1 MNEEILSKFTY
12 GMYVVSSGE
21 CGCLIDTACQI
32 TSVKDD
38 ELIISISLNK
48 KNATTQ
54 EILKNKTV
62 GISILANTATLD
74 LLAKFGY
81 KSSRDINKF
90 DYVFHTTLRDRD
102 KVLIDNCVAWLYGD
116 VVNMMEF
123 SSHVVFAISITDSY
137 YTRPDLEP
145 LTYNDYKAMVKS
157 QNE

>member
-1 MNEEILSKFTY
+1 MKDILKQFTY

-21 CGCLIDTACQI
+21 CGCLIDTACQVTSAEYNNGQPII
-32 TSVKDD
+32 TV
-38 ELIISISLNK
+38 SLNK
-48 KNATTQ
+48 KNRTTE
-54 EILKNKTV
+54 EIMLNKTV

-90 DYVFHTTLRDRD
+90 EHVFHTTLRDRD

-157 QNE
+157 NG